1 MSRPRPRVVGI
12 AAKPTGA
19 PARRA
24 LKETL
29 AVLERRRVETLLD
42 HESAALA
49 RRSGGMERAA
59 VTRAADVMVV
69 IGGDG
74 TFLSVARSVTRKGPA
89 LVGINLG
96 SLGFLTEVHRREIEP
111 ALQRVLDG
119 EAGVERR
126 MMLAVAVG
134 RDGGRR
140 QAYTALNDV
149 VLTKSA
155 LARTVRLQVEVD
167 GEPVTSYR
175 GDGLILASPTGSSA
189 YSLSAGG
196 ALVHP
201 ALEAI
206 LITPVC
212 PHTLSNRPLLIP
224 SASRIV
230 VKRLS
235 REEEV
240 YLTVDGQ
247 VGGPFQHA
255 DRIEVRR
262 SPVPL
267 RILRPFSRSFY
278 ATLRSKLKW
287 R

>member
-1 MSRPRPRVVGI
+1 
-12 AAKPTGA
+12 
-19 PARRA
+19 
-24 LKETL
+24 
-29 AVLERRRVETLLD
+29 
-42 HESAALA
+42 
-49 RRSGGMERAA
+49 
-59 VTRAADVMVV
+59 
-69 IGGDG
+69 
-74 TFLSVARSVTRKGPA
+74 
-89 LVGINLG
+89 VGINLG
-96 SLGFLTEVHRREIEP
+96 SLGFLTEVHRQEIAE
-111 ALQRVLDG
+111 ALGRVL
-119 EAGVERR
+119 AGHAREERR
-126 MMLAVAVG
+126 MMLQVVVG
-134 RDGGRR
+134 NQRGRPAR
-140 QAYTALNDV
+140 YTALNDV

-201 ALEAI
+201 SLHAI

-224 SASRIV
+224 SSSRIV
-230 VKRLS
+230 VRRLS

-247 VGGPFQHA
+247 VGGPFA
-255 DRIEVRR
+255 PGDRLEVRR

-267 RILRPFSRSFY
+267 RILHPFDRSFY